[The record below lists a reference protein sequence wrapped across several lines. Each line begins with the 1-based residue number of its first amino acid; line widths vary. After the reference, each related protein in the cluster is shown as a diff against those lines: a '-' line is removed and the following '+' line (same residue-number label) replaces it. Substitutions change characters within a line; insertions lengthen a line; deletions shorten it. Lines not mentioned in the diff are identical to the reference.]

1 MPCLLLILG
10 LAFPRLVLLLLFF
23 FTDFLSRAYHGLL
36 LPLLGF
42 IFLPLTTLIYAWI
55 VNSGAPVAGFYLVAL
70 VICVVADLGLIGH
83 GATRR
88 G

>member
-55 VNSGAPVAGFYLVAL
+55 VNSGAPVSGFYLVAI